1 MNLAANLSEAFNG
14 TEQPKNRPKSA
25 YPRPFSLRLSDYER
39 AVLRQRAG
47 RRSLGEYIRNVLFGD
62 KASPRAV
69 KHRNPSEA
77 DKEHA
82 AQLAGLGQS
91 RLASNMNQIAKAA
104 HMGALPVTPDL
115 VEELWKAC
123 EDIRTMRRAL
133 VGSLGLK
140 AQE

>member
-1 MNLAANLSEAFNG
+1 M
-14 TEQPKNRPKSA
+14 TQPLRKTFHTSAKPKPPK
-25 YPRPFSLRLSDYER
+25 YPSPFSLRFSEEER
-39 AVLRQRAG
+39 AILRARAG
-47 RRSLGEYIRNVLFGD
+47 KRSIGEYIRGVLFGSGVSAR
-62 KASPRAV
+62 KV
-69 KHRNPSEA
+69 KRRNPSEA
-77 DKEHA
+77 NKEHA

>member
-1 MNLAANLSEAFNG
+1 MTQPLRNAFQTAN
-14 TEQPKNRPKSA
+14 QPKPPK
-25 YPRPFSLRLSDYER
+25 YPSPFSLRFTEDER
-39 AVLRQRAG
+39 ALLRARAG
-47 RRSLGEYIRNVLFGD
+47 KRSLGEYIRGVLFGSGVSAR
-62 KASPRAV
+62 KV
-69 KHRNPSEA
+69 KRRCPSEA
-77 DKEHA
+77 DKENA

-115 VEELWKAC
+115 VEELHRAC

>member
-1 MNLAANLSEAFNG
+1 MTQPLRKTFGTAANRKP
-14 TEQPKNRPKSA
+14 PK
-25 YPRPFSLRLSDYER
+25 YPSPFSLRFSEEER
-39 AVLRQRAG
+39 AILRARAG
-47 RRSLGEYIRNVLFGD
+47 KRSMGEYIRGVLFGSGVSAR
-62 KASPRAV
+62 KV
-69 KHRNPSEA
+69 KRRNPSET
-77 DKEHA
+77 DKENA